1 MQILLALVELLT
13 HSTPN
18 EVKMYPQLFWACLGL
33 LHTAHMP
40 IYGLVLDVLNA
51 LLARLE
57 LWNLPTQQIL
67 QAGACTARDSTLPSG
82 SLCTRLFPYY

>member
-1 MQILLALVELLT
+1 MALVDLLN
-13 HSTPN
+13 HSSAN

-33 LHTAHMP
+33 LHSVHVPVFA
-40 IYGLVLDVLNA
+40 LVLEVLNA

-67 QAGACTARDSTLPSG
+67 QAGACPCLLYTSDAADE
-82 SLCTRLFPYY
+82 